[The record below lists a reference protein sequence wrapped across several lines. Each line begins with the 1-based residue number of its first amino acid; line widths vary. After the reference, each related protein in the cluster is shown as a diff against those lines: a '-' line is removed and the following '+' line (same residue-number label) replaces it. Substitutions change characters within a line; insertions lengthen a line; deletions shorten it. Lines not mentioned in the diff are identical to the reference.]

1 MVWQFTA
8 DDSTVLEAEF
18 GELAAQLG
26 VRDIADT
33 RDPVASV
40 HGRLATFPAEWLL
53 IFDNVPDRASIE
65 RFLPPAGSGR
75 ILITS
80 QNPSWPHG
88 QALEVQLLGPEVAA
102 DFVITRTGDQDRQAA
117 QELVGVMDRLPLAL
131 EQAAAYILA
140 TGGTLA
146 EYLGLFRQRRTEML
160 RRGEPTGYP
169 GTVDDY
175 LGIGVQPT
183 GGVVICGGWAA
194 AASRFLRSGRDP
206 LAPAAA
212 TSAGAGRG
220 TASRGD
226 RVADAVAR
234 GSTGRQGRHCGA
246 TPVLTDKSSCR
257 RFGVGP
263 PPGASRH
270 GRPDVH
276 RASRGMATSNRY
288 GDRCCDPRGYSAA
301 R

>member
-1 MVWQFTA
+1 MLGRGRWLYGEWGVWERPVWPWRMRGQHLAEVGVAWQFTA

-40 HGRLATFPAEWLL
+40 HGMLATFPAEWLL
-53 IFDNVPDRASIE
+53 IFDNAPDRASIE
-65 RFLPPAGSGR
+65 RFLPPAGPGR

-88 QALEVQLLGPEVAA
+88 QALEVQLLGPEAAA

-140 TGGTLA
+140 TGGTLT
-146 EYLGLFRQRRTEML
+146 EYLDLFRQRRAEML

-169 GTVDDY
+169 GTVATTWALAFSQLEESSPAAVGLLRLLAFCAPDAIP
-175 LGIGVQPT
+175 LRLLLQPRP
-183 GGVVICGGWAA
+183 GLAEELHPD
-194 AASRFLRSGRDP
+194 AAS
-206 LAPAAA
+206 
-212 TSAGAGRG
+212 
-220 TASRGD
+220 
-226 RVADAVAR
+226 VADAVAS
-234 GSTGRQGRHCGA
+234 GSTGC
-246 TPVLTDKSSCR
+246 
-257 RFGVGP
+257 
-263 PPGASRH
+263 
-270 GRPDVH
+270 
-276 RASRGMATSNRY
+276 
-288 GDRCCDPRGYSAA
+288 
-301 R
+301 